1 MTYAEDGEK
10 NVCIPNQP
18 DYDYTRDI
26 GEGESECE
34 DNFDCG
40 YSDLEDRWT
49 TCAGY
54 TYENESGEQ
63 VSVKNCQR
71 VGEN

>member
-1 MTYAEDGEK
+1 MNYAEDGEK
-10 NVCIPNQP
+10 KVCIPNQP
-18 DYDYTRDI
+18 DYTRDI

-40 YSDLEDRWT
+40 YSDLEDRWS

-54 TYENESGEQ
+54 TYEKEGEQ

-71 VGEN
+71 VVEKK